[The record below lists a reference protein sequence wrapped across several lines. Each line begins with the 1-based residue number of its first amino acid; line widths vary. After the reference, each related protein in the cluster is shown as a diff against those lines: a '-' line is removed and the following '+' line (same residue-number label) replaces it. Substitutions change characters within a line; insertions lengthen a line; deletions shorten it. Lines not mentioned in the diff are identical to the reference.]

1 MNGSR
6 KSERPLN
13 VEYCVVL
20 SALFVS
26 LVDQDMMEE
35 IKELADSVEIQKLVR
50 DN

>member
-6 KSERPLN
+6 KSERPLK
-13 VEYCVVL
+13 VEHCVVL
-20 SALFVS
+20 SAFVS
-26 LVDQDMMEE
+26 LVDQDMMDE